1 MRTLRLS
8 FKRRFRSR
16 YGMKSWPTALPA
28 LSIKLSEC
36 TDVIS
41 YLKLCAGIPEDT
53 VIWDRMKIDE
63 LIKSVKNR
71 MVWFHLTTFGL
82 LLLVAF
88 VILLS
93 AARIISEN
101 SASYHLKISETVV
114 NLVLAGLMTGIALL
128 FLKRRSVGRDR
139 RGLNFIEYLSEAL
152 SIDQKSEL
160 AKAIM
165 KLKEDEVQLL
175 EVGNYE
181 KLYEVAL
188 VGWTAENWF
197 LLLTSAEKDR
207 SAIWLDSQHPLG
219 NLMVSKKSVCENRIP
234 LEEDLVKGSNDKE
247 GRSPTLIAENENESE
262 LFWER
267 IRGLNSRYILSRKS
281 RLKTFIDSIDKF
293 KISHFHSAWLEAMIV
308 LLANYDAYI
317 EYIKGNLNLEERK
330 RFERILTPIFAKISD
345 NYKKAFETTPVL
357 EREKID
363 TYGYGIDNTRKFLTG
378 RNENIE
384 DWIGKNTPNFS

>member
-41 YLKLCAGIPEDT
+41 YLKRCAGIPEDT

-101 SASYHLKISETVV
+101 SASHHLKITETVV
-114 NLVLAGLMTGIALL
+114 NLILGGLITGIALL
-128 FLKRRSVGRDR
+128 FLKRRSVSRDR
-139 RGLNFIEYLSEAL
+139 RELNFIQYLSEGL
-152 SIDQKSEL
+152 TIDQKSKL

-197 LLLTSAEKDR
+197 LLLTNNEKDR
-207 SAIWLDSQHPLG
+207 SAIWMDSHPPLG
-219 NLMVSKKSVCENRIP
+219 DLMVSKKSVCENTIP
-234 LEEDLVKGSNDKE
+234 LEEELIKGSNDKKE
-247 GRSPTLIAENENESE
+247 RSPILLAENGCDP
-262 LFWER
+262 FWER
-267 IRGLNSRYILSRKS
+267 IRGLNSRYIFSKKS
-281 RLKTFIDSIDKF
+281 RLKTFIDSVDKF
-293 KISHFHSAWLEAMIV
+293 KISHFHSAWLEAMII

-317 EYIKGNLNLEERK
+317 EYIKGNLNFEERK

-345 NYKKAFETTPVL
+345 NYKKDFATTPVS

-378 RNENIE
+378 RNDNIE
-384 DWIGKNTPNFS
+384 DWIGKNIPNFS